1 MMSPRLHLFLPL
13 YSLSLYVFTFFS
25 FAAARH
31 VFKRA
36 LQTEAWIV
44 FIVDLI
50 WGCSLGTWRQIRQKR
65 KNWLLLSTQ
74 LCEQWTPFLISPS
87 SILQLQ
93 SSSVI
98 MQLCVMLLALH
109 ISSPYV
115 SPRDLSHT
123 SCLGPDRQG
132 SQLQQVGLI
141 YAASE
146 SLKLMLWVA
155 CISDKKTVFWFSP
168 FSVEIMAS
176 SF

>member
-36 LQTEAWIV
+36 LQTEAWII

-115 SPRDLSHT
+115 SPETLAIPPALVLT
-123 SCLGPDRQG
+123 DR
-132 SQLQQVGLI
+132 
-141 YAASE
+141 AASFSKLDWFMLPQNPL
-146 SLKLMLWVA
+146 SL
-155 CISDKKTVFWFSP
+155 CF
-168 FSVEIMAS
+168 E
-176 SF
+176 